1 MCSTQ
6 HALCSESTP
15 HKQALSA
22 FYLDEDPAAILWK
35 LTSTVQY
42 AKPEALMLSFPEE
55 FVLFKNSVSGE
66 AIKTLICLVFF
77 IFSTYILLLFPTSGN
92 VVLELSSN
100 VLLWAF
106 PGGSVVN
113 NLPTRPETGIQSLDR
128 KGSLEKEMETHSS
141 ILARKISW
149 TEKPG
154 ELQSMGLQRI
164 RHNRATEH

>member
-1 MCSTQ
+1 MTLYMFSETVTPSWMEVIVCSTQ

-66 AIKTLICLVFF
+66 AIKTLICLVF
-77 IFSTYILLLFPTSGN
+77 LFFQ
-92 VVLELSSN
+92 LIYFFY
-100 VLLWAF
+100 F
-106 PGGSVVN
+106 P
-113 NLPTRPETGIQSLDR
+113 
-128 KGSLEKEMETHSS
+128 
-141 ILARKISW
+141 
-149 TEKPG
+149 
-154 ELQSMGLQRI
+154 LQGM
-164 RHNRATEH
+164 